1 MRAMS
6 QSLATEGFSAA
17 PEDSPTRR
25 RLSRSLKRQAKLF
38 AAVLLL
44 HVVLLAGLVTADWV
58 ARPMTLV
65 EEEIPV
71 EVVTEQPP
79 PPEAEQP
86 PPQQAQEEQKPPEPQ
101 RQQEQIKQKLTL
113 DEKPAFD
120 APRAENK
127 EKVEREA
134 PDEETRAQRQARP
147 DEHTAE
153 KPEERQQKPQQ
164 EMQQDPGEQ
173 QGASDPAEEDKRDA
187 EVTQQ
192 AAARPTEKPEQKVGK
207 PDPKAAIGPK
217 QKSMSD
223 LLASLE
229 PTPHYRLGGAA
240 KVAPVS
246 GGTAAPTY
254 FSVVLG
260 YILRKFHPSG
270 GRQDVGSIVF
280 FVDPNGNLMHQALR
294 KSSGSSARDQEALAA
309 LHRAQP
315 FPPPPTGTS
324 IGMVWNY

>member
-1 MRAMS
+1 MS
-6 QSLATEGFSAA
+6 QSLTLKRLTAA
-17 PEDSPTRR
+17 PEEGPKRD
-25 RLSRSLKRQAKLF
+25 RLPSSRKRQARLF
-38 AAVLLL
+38 AIVLFIHVFLLSALVAV
-44 HVVLLAGLVTADWV
+44 DWV
-58 ARPMTLV
+58 SRPLALV

-71 EVVTEQPP
+71 EVVTEP
-79 PPEAEQP
+79 PPEPEAQQP
-86 PPQQAQEEQKPPEPQ
+86 PAQQAQEEPKPPEQ
-101 RQQEQIKQKLTL
+101 QQQEKIKQKLTL
-113 DEKPAFD
+113 DEKPAYD

-153 KPEERQQKPQQ
+153 KPEEQPQKPQQ

-173 QGASDPAEEDKRDA
+173 QGATDAAEEDKREA
-187 EVTQQ
+187 EITKQ
-192 AAARPTEKPEQKVGK
+192 AAPRPTETRESMFGK

-217 QKSMSD
+217 QKSVAQ

-240 KVAPVS
+240 KVAPIS

-260 YILRKFHPSG
+260 YILRKFHPGG
-270 GRQDVGSIVF
+270 GRQETGSIVF

-294 KSSGSSARDQEALAA
+294 KSSGSSSRDQEALAA

-315 FPPPPTGTS
+315 FPPTPTGTS

>member
-1 MRAMS
+1 MS
-6 QSLATEGFSAA
+6 QSWTERGVSAA
-17 PEDSPTRR
+17 PEDRPRR
-25 RLSRSLKRQAKLF
+25 ERLTSALKKRQAQLF
-38 AAVLLL
+38 ALVLFL
-44 HVVLLAGLVTADWV
+44 HAFFVTGLVGLDWV
-58 ARPMTLV
+58 SRPLLLV

-86 PPQQAQEEQKPPEPQ
+86 PPQQAQEQPKPPEPQ
-101 RQQEQIKQKLTL
+101 KQQEQNKQKLTL
-113 DEKPAFD
+113 DDKPAFD

-127 EKVEREA
+127 EQVEREA
-134 PDEETRAQRQARP
+134 PDEATSGQRQARP
-147 DEHTAE
+147 DQHTAE

-173 QGASDPAEEDKRDA
+173 QGATDSAEEDKREA
-187 EVTQQ
+187 EITKQ
-192 AAARPTEKPEQKVGK
+192 AAPRPTEKVESMFGK

-240 KVAPVS
+240 KVAPIS
-246 GGTAAPTY
+246 GGTATPTY

-270 GRQDVGSIVF
+270 ARQEVGSIVF

-315 FPPPPTGTS
+315 FPPTPTGS
-324 IGMVWNY
+324 SVGMVWNY

>member
-1 MRAMS
+1 MS
-6 QSLATEGFSAA
+6 QSLTERAVSAA
-17 PEDSPTRR
+17 PEDRPRR
-25 RLSRSLKRQAKLF
+25 ERLTSALKKRQAKLF

-44 HVVLLAGLVTADWV
+44 HAVVLTGLLTLDWV
-58 ARPMTLV
+58 SRPLLLV

-71 EVVTEQPP
+71 EVVAEPP
-79 PPEAEQP
+79 PQP
-86 PPQQAQEEQKPPEPQ
+86 QAQETPAAQQAQEQPKPPEQ
-101 RQQEQIKQKLTL
+101 QQEQIKQKLTL

-134 PDEETRAQRQARP
+134 PDEETRGQRQARP

-173 QGASDPAEEDKRDA
+173 QGASDTADEDKRDA

-192 AAARPTEKPEQKVGK
+192 AMARPTEKPEKKIGK

-217 QKSMSD
+217 QKSMAE

-229 PTPHYRLGGAA
+229 PTPTYRLSGSA

-294 KSSGSSARDQEALAA
+294 KSSGSSARDQEALGALRRAA
-309 LHRAQP
+309 P
-315 FPPPPTGTS
+315 FPPTPTGTS
-324 IGMVWNY
+324 VGMVWNY

>member
-1 MRAMS
+1 MS
-6 QSLATEGFSAA
+6 QSLTERVFAA
-17 PEDSPTRR
+17 PEDHPRPE
-25 RLSRSLKRQAKLF
+25 RLTTALKKRQAKLF

-44 HVVLLAGLVTADWV
+44 HAVVLSGLVTLDWV
-58 ARPMTLV
+58 SRPLLLV

-71 EVVTEQPP
+71 EVVAEPPP
-79 PPEAEQP
+79 PPEAQEP
-86 PPQQAQEEQKPPEPQ
+86 APAQQAQEQKPPEPQ
-101 RQQEQIKQKLTL
+101 KQKLTL

-134 PDEETRAQRQARP
+134 PEEKTQAQRQARP
-147 DEHTAE
+147 YEHTAE
-153 KPEERQQKPQQ
+153 KPEEHQRKPQQ
-164 EMQQDPGEQ
+164 EMQRDPGEQ
-173 QGASDPAEEDKRDA
+173 QGASDTADEDKRDA
-187 EVTQQ
+187 EVTEQ
-192 AAARPTEKPEQKVGK
+192 AIARPTEKPDKKAGK

-217 QKSMSD
+217 QKSMAE

-229 PTPHYRLGGAA
+229 PTPTYRLSGAA

-260 YILRKFHPSG
+260 YILRKFHPAG
-270 GRQDVGSIVF
+270 GRQEVGSIVF

-315 FPPPPTGTS
+315 FPPTPTGGS